1 MNRHSGPPPGQHVEL
16 PHDHPVVA
24 RVLGGMLLR
33 QARATP
39 DRVAVVTSSGTLTY
53 GELTGRAL
61 RIAEAIDDPDRPGRR
76 VAIRLPRGQ
85 AQVVALVAAALSR
98 AVQLAVDV
106 SDPAHRTDAL
116 LTDFEADLLVT
127 DRATDELRP
136 VVPALRRLLV
146 DERGDL
152 TGPPAGPG
160 AGRPAP
166 APLSPRGPASPEDVA
181 YCVYTSGTTGA
192 PKAVEITHRG
202 ITGRLSWLQEAF
214 GLTPQDRVLYSSS
227 CSFDASIGE
236 VFWPLTAG
244 AQLVVPE
251 PGTRR
256 DPDRLAAVVAEHR
269 VTVLQMVP
277 SLLDL
282 FLLGRR
288 PDERYDG
295 LRLVLAGGE
304 RLTPELVRRVH
315 ARTSARLFNLYG
327 PSECSVYATSWECPR
342 DPDPEE
348 VLIGAPVAETDL
360 FVLGPDGRPVPD
372 GEPGE
377 LYIGGPGVGRGY
389 WRRPDLTASV
399 FLEGLERLEGLEGPA
414 ASGGADG
421 PDGPGRR
428 GGRPGR
434 VYRTGDLVRRRPDGL
449 YAHLGRVDRQVKIRG
464 YRIEPGEVEQVISR
478 DRAVRQVAVLPLA
491 RGTDTVL
498 AAALVLHPGA
508 DPGQAVERIGTL
520 LAGAL
525 PGYLRPA
532 VLAPV
537 TELPLNAA
545 GKLDAKNLAERL
557 AATAVQPHM
566 SAGAPPEP
574 ARGRPDTEALIT
586 KIWQSALKVDG
597 ISADQDFFDLGGDS
611 FTALRS
617 IRALEREL
625 GRDIDVSV
633 LYAHPTAASLAAALG
648 DDV

>member
-1 MNRHSGPPPGQHVEL
+1 
-16 PHDHPVVA
+16 
-24 RVLGGMLLR
+24 MLLQ

-39 DRVAVVTSSGTLTY
+39 DRVAVVASTGTLTY
-53 GELTGRAL
+53 GELTGLAL

-85 AQVVALVAAALSR
+85 AQVVARVAAALSR

-106 SDPAHRTDAL
+106 SDPAQRTDAL

-127 DRATDELRP
+127 DRATDEAC
-136 VVPALRRLLV
+136 PAAPAARRLLL
-146 DERGDL
+146 DELGAL
-152 TGPPAGPG
+152 TGPPAGRG
-160 AGRPAP
+160 AGRADPALLP
-166 APLSPRGPASPEDVA
+166 PPGSAGPEDVA

-202 ITGRLSWLQEAF
+202 ITGRLCWLQDAF
-214 GLTPQDRVLYSSS
+214 GLTSEDRVLYSSS

-256 DPDRLAAVVAEHR
+256 DPDRLAAVVADQR

-295 LRLVLAGGE
+295 LRMVLSGGE

-327 PSECSVYATSWECPR
+327 PSECSIYTTSWECPR

-377 LYIGGPGVGRGY
+377 LYIGGSGVGRGY

-399 FLEGLERLEGLEGPA
+399 FLEGLEGLAGLVAP
-414 ASGGADG
+414 GGAGG
-421 PDGPGRR
+421 PNRPDRR
-428 GGRPGR
+428 GGHPGR
-434 VYRTGDLVRRRPDGL
+434 VYRTGDLVRRQPDGL
-449 YAHLGRVDRQVKIRG
+449 YAHLGRADRQIKIRG

-478 DRAVRQVAVLPLA
+478 DPAVRQVAVLPLD
-491 RGTDTVL
+491 RGMDTVL
-498 AAALVLHPGA
+498 AAGLVLHAGA
-508 DPGQAVERIGTL
+508 DAGQAVERISTL
-520 LAGAL
+520 LGSAL

-532 VLAPV
+532 LLAPV
-537 TELPLNAA
+537 AELPLNAV
-545 GKLDAKNLAERL
+545 GKLDAKTLAERL
-557 AATAVQPHM
+557 AAPAAVQPHG
-566 SAGAPPEP
+566 SAGATPEP
-574 ARGRPDTEALIT
+574 AGGRRDTEALIT
-586 KIWQSALKVDG
+586 TIWQSALKVDG

-648 DDV
+648 DDA